1 MPKTD
6 NLKPFKPG
14 QSGNPAGRKV
24 GCRVKLSEEFLAAL
38 YADFASHGRQT
49 IERVRDE
56 KPEAYLKVVASILPK
71 QLEVSADPFDGVS
84 DDDLARIVAA
94 ATAALEDDGEEDRE
108 LVH

>member
-1 MPKTD
+1 MS
-6 NLKPFKPG
+6 NLKTLKPYKPG
-14 QSGNPAGRKV
+14 QSGNLSGRPT
-24 GCRVKLSEEFLAAL
+24 GSRVKLSEAFLAAL
-38 YADFASHGRQT
+38 HADFAVHGRET
-49 IERVRDE
+49 IERVRGE